1 MTFSTDI
8 DLLHWEPNIL
18 KDAAAVAQTLLSGTG
33 TLAGTTFTTDEN
45 LLVDANVSNEH
56 AIVIAAPVDG
66 TFPISAVT
74 GADTLTLSILYDQ
87 LYPEQGSPEP
97 WQSAAGAD
105 LTYHIR
111 TFWPQRRIV
120 SELLLQAAGVK
131 PEAVDTIM
139 NPEMLRRPCT
149 LGALQMI
156 YTALAAAAS
165 EPANLLIRAELY
177 ERLYR
182 RALRNAALDL
192 DLDGDG
198 VLDTRRHLGVLELH
212 RS

>member
-1 MTFSTDI
+1 
-8 DLLHWEPNIL
+8 
-18 KDAAAVAQTLLSGTG
+18 
-33 TLAGTTFTTDEN
+33 
-45 LLVDANVSNEH
+45 VSDEH
-56 AIVIAAPVDG
+56 AIVIGEPVDG

-74 GADTLTLSILYDQ
+74 ADDTLTLSILYDQ
-87 LYPEQGSPEP
+87 FLPDEGPGQP
-97 WQSAAGAD
+97 WQSASGAD
-105 LTYHIR
+105 LTFAIR

-120 SELLLQAAGVK
+120 SELLVQAAGVK
-131 PEAVDTIM
+131 PDAISTIM
-139 NPEMLRRPCT
+139 NPDILRRPCT

-165 EPANLLIRAELY
+165 EPANFLVRAELY

-182 RALRNAALDL
+182 RALRNAAVDL

-198 VLDTRRHLGVLELH
+198 VIDTRRHLGVLELH

>member
-1 MTFSTDI
+1 MTFATDI

-18 KDAAAVAQTLLSGTG
+18 KDAAAVAQTVLTGTG
-33 TLAGTTFTTDEN
+33 TLSGTTFTTNEN
-45 LLVDANVSNEH
+45 LLVDANVSNEQ

-74 GADTLTLSILYDQ
+74 ANDTLTLSILYDQ
-87 LYPEQGSPEP
+87 LYPDQGSAEP
-97 WQSAAGAD
+97 WQGASGAD
-105 LTYHIR
+105 LTYYIR

-120 SELLLQAAGVK
+120 SELLLQAASVK
-131 PEAVDTIM
+131 PDAVDTIM
-139 NPEMLRRPCT
+139 NPEILRRPCT

-182 RALRNAALDL
+182 RALRNAAVDL

-198 VLDTRRHLGVLELH
+198 VIDARRHLGVLELH

>member
-1 MTFSTDI
+1 MTFATDI

-18 KDAAAVAQTLLSGTG
+18 KEASAVAQTILTGTG
-33 TLAGTTFTTDEN
+33 TLSGTTFTTDTN
-45 LLVDANVSNEH
+45 LLNDANVTAEH
-56 AIVIAAPVDG
+56 AIVIGPPVDG

-74 GADTLTLSILYDQ
+74 ADDTLTLSILYDQ
-87 LYPEQGSPEP
+87 LYPDQGSPDP
-97 WQSAAGAD
+97 WQGASGSD

-120 SELLLQAAGVK
+120 SELLLQAASVK
-131 PEAVDTIM
+131 PDAVQIIM
-139 NPEMLRRPCT
+139 NPEILRRPCT

-182 RALRNAALDL
+182 RALRNAAVDL

-198 VLDTRRHLGVLELH
+198 VIDTRRHLGVLELH